1 MRFSKWHA
9 LGNSYL
15 LVEDGGLTPDEAQ
28 RLCDPD
34 EGVGSDGVLEVLSV
48 DGNYAE
54 VIVWN
59 PDGSTAE
66 LSGNGA
72 RIAARWLA
80 ERSGSPDVRL
90 RVGTREVA
98 ARMLDGEDVRLE
110 VGPVT
115 VGELERLEVGA
126 ELVEVTPVSVGNPH
140 AVVRGET
147 EREEL
152 LRLGPALESHAR
164 FPDRTNVQ
172 LVRVD
177 GPHALAVLVWE
188 RGVGETS
195 ASGTSAVAAAAAAV
209 ANRWVE
215 SPVTVTMPGGD
226 LLVELDEENRASLT
240 GPVTYVY
247 TGETD
252 ETEGGRR

>member
-9 LGNSYL
+9 LGNAYL
-15 LVEDGGLTPDEAQ
+15 LIEDGLTPDDVR

-34 EGVGSDGVLEVLSV
+34 EGIGSDGVLEVVSV

-54 VIVWN
+54 VRVWN

-80 ERSGSPDVRL
+80 QRSGSPDVRL

-110 VGPVT
+110 VGHVS

-140 AVVRGET
+140 AVVRGEA

-152 LRLGPALESHAR
+152 LRLGPVLEAHDR
-164 FPDRTNVQ
+164 FPERTNVQ

-177 GPHALAVLVWE
+177 GPHQLTVRVWE

-209 ANRWVE
+209 ANRWAE
-215 SPVTVTMPGGD
+215 SPLTVRMPGGE
-226 LLVELDEENRASLT
+226 LLVELDEENRAALT

-252 ETEGGRR
+252 EGGQ